1 MKMSDLPEGT
11 RVMCKN
17 NVGELAEGVIVD
29 NLDTMYYIE
38 FLDGTSIFIYRAE
51 HVAVIKENV
60 A

>member
-1 MKMSDLPEGT
+1 
-11 RVMCKN
+11 N